1 LTIWNGRGDDQRRL
15 EDPPEFPIIWPRGHR
30 MSGGRADI
38 RLEYPSVPAFP
49 EMAASPLN
57 FAASFLTG

>member
-1 LTIWNGRGDDQRRL
+1 
-15 EDPPEFPIIWPRGHR
+15 

-49 EMAASPLN
+49 DMTASPLD